1 MNSNMWVLFTLCGA
15 VGQTARNA
23 MQRELTPRL
32 GALGATLVRF
42 LFGFPFALMFL
53 AIVLPWTGGQ
63 LPTVNLSFA
72 LWTLIGASS
81 QIGAT
86 ALMLLTMEQRS
97 FVVTVAY
104 LKTEPLQVAI
114 LGLVFL
120 GDPLSTLSAIAIL
133 TAMAGVALISI
144 KAGVHAGASSNSMR
158 PALLGLLSAAL
169 FAMSAI
175 GYRGAILALHAHGY
189 LLPATFSLAVGLT
202 LQTVLLMA
210 WLVIFKRRTLAAI
223 FSLWRPVAAGRLCRR
238 GGIANVVSG
247 FRPCHGRQ
255 RAHPGAGRGA
265 VRASRQPFHLQTENK
280 PARTGGHRAAGCG
293 SRSNRVGKSNR
304 LGRHFHAAHFVRIR
318 IHQRFGQGAGL
329 ETIRPDLAYRCN
341 LRRRTGEET
350 FTELG

>member
-42 LFGFPFALMFL
+42 LFGFPFALLFL
-53 AIVLPWTGGQ
+53 AMVLPWTGGQ
-63 LPTVNLSFA
+63 LPPVNLSFA

-144 KAGVHAGASSNSMR
+144 KPGVHAGASNSMR
-158 PALLGLLSAAL
+158 PALLGLSSAAL

-202 LQTVLLMA
+202 LQTVLLLA
-210 WLVIFKRRTLAAI
+210 WLVIFKRRTLVAI
-223 FSLWRPVAAGRLCRR
+223 FSLWRPSLLAGFAGAAGSQMWFLAFALATAASVRTLALVEVLFAQAVSRFIFKQKTTPR
-238 GGIANVVSG
+238 ELAGIALLV
-247 FRPCHGRQ
+247 
-255 RAHPGAGRGA
+255 AGA
-265 VRASRQPFHLQTENK
+265 VLIVWANPN
-280 PARTGGHRAAGCG
+280 G
-293 SRSNRVGKSNR
+293 
-304 LGRHFHAAHFVRIR
+304 
-318 IHQRFGQGAGL
+318 
-329 ETIRPDLAYRCN
+329 
-341 LRRRTGEET
+341 
-350 FTELG
+350 